1 MSEEKLQQYDEDTI
15 VEAKESPTEEY
26 SGTGRVQIQEL
37 IRRAKEVQRRLRTS
51 VFAPDEAKKLEIRF
65 TITEAAKLVGRS
77 KEAIRKAE
85 REGRL
90 DQPELN
96 SLNRRTGYT
105 VDDLQKMRTVF
116 GTLPNRSDEDEPL
129 VLAIQSFKGGV
140 GKTTGTCHL
149 ANYLAIQGYRILV
162 IDADPQASTTT
173 TFGLYPDSLDSNQTL
188 AEYLQYDTN
197 EIGSAIQ
204 NTYWP
209 NIDIIASN
217 LNLYHTEYML
227 SAQMANKNV
236 GSEALTRLKGG
247 IDNVKHQ
254 YDVVLI
260 DAPPALGM
268 ISLNVLSATNALI
281 VPTPPGM
288 YDFDSTVTFLTMMDD
303 VLETLE
309 SLLGYTIDYKFV
321 KTVITKVN
329 ESKSAHVSVAAMI
342 KHIFENFS
350 FETLVKDSA
359 EVDNAST
366 RLKTIYELDKAITSS
381 KVHNRAKNY
390 FDAFNAEVELL
401 IRKTWPS
408 HKQSLRD
415 KGLL

>member
-1 MSEEKLQQYDEDTI
+1 MSEENQQQYDEDTI
-15 VEAKESPTEEY
+15 VEAEAAPTEEY

-37 IRRAKEVQRRLRTS
+37 LRRSKDVQRRLRAS
-51 VFAPDEAKKLEIRF
+51 VFAPDEEKRLEIRF

-90 DQPELN
+90 DPPVLN
-96 SLNRRTGYT
+96 ALNRRTGYT
-105 VDDLQKMRTVF
+105 VNDLQKMRTVF
-116 GTLPNRSDEDEPL
+116 GTLPYRSDEDEPL

-149 ANYLAIQGYRILV
+149 SNYLAIQGYRVLV
-162 IDADPQASTTT
+162 MDTDPQASTTT
-173 TFGLYPDSLDSNQTL
+173 TFGLYPDTL
-188 AEYLQYDTN
+188 SANETLSSFLEYDTH
-197 EIGSAIQ
+197 EISSVIRK
-204 NTYWP
+204 TYWP
-209 NIDIIASN
+209 NIDIIPSN
-217 LNLYHTEYML
+217 LNLYHSEYVL
-227 SAQMANKNV
+227 SAQMANKSV
-236 GSEALTRLKGG
+236 GKEALARLRGG
-247 IDNVKHQ
+247 IDKVKHN
-254 YDVVLI
+254 YDIVLI

-309 SLLGYTIDYKFV
+309 ELSGRTIDYKFV

-329 ESKSAHVSVAAMI
+329 EAKSAHVSVAAMI
-342 KHIFENFS
+342 KHIFENYS
-350 FETLVKDSA
+350 FDTLVKDSE

-366 RLKTIYELDKAITSS
+366 RLKTIYELDKPITSS
-381 KVHNRAKNY
+381 KVHNRARNY
-390 FDAFNAEVELL
+390 FDAFNGEVELL
-401 IRKTWPS
+401 MRKTWPS
-408 HKQSLRD
+408 HKQALRD

>member
-15 VEAKESPTEEY
+15 VEVEEGPADEY

-37 IRRAKEVQRRLRTS
+37 IRRAKDVQSRLRTS
-51 VFAPDEAKKLEIRF
+51 VFAPDEAKRLEIRF

-90 DQPELN
+90 VQPEVN
-96 SLNRRTGYT
+96 ALNRRTGYT
-105 VDDLQKMRTVF
+105 VNDLQEMRTVF
-116 GTLPNRSDEDEPL
+116 GTLPYRSEEDEPL
-129 VLAIQSFKGGV
+129 ILAIQSFKGGV

-149 ANYLAIQGYRILV
+149 SNYLAIKGYRILV
-162 IDADPQASTTT
+162 IDTDPQASTTT
-173 TFGLYPDSLDSNQTL
+173 TFGLYPDMLSRNETL
-188 AEYLQYDTN
+188 STFFEYDTN
-197 EIGSAIQ
+197 EIENAIQ
-204 NTYWP
+204 KTYWP
-209 NIDIIASN
+209 NIDIIPSN
-217 LNLYHTEYML
+217 LNLYSSEYVL
-227 SAQMANKNV
+227 SAQMGNVNV
-236 GSEALTRLKGG
+236 GKGALVRLKGG
-247 IDNVKHQ
+247 IDKVKHN
-254 YDVVLI
+254 YDIVLI

-268 ISLNVLSATNALI
+268 ISLNVLSATNALV

-303 VLETLE
+303 VLLTLE
-309 SLLGYTIDYKFV
+309 ELLGRQIDYKFV

-342 KHIFENFS
+342 KHIFENYC

-366 RLKTIYELDKAITSS
+366 RLKTIYELDKPITSS

-390 FDAFNAEVELL
+390 FDAFNGEVELL

-408 HKQSLRD
+408 HKQALRD